1 MRDGKLRTRR
11 RIRELR
17 VLFVGVIGSICDICG
32 QIAFLYSQPRLG
44 RAWTVSLRMIDTLS
58 TRNAVSCDDEGLLRK
73 EVRSHAQAYTCGTAY
88 CVAIERAIKRPTCI
102 IVRLLS
108 R

>member
-1 MRDGKLRTRR
+1 MT
-11 RIRELR
+11 
-17 VLFVGVIGSICDICG
+17 CG
-32 QIAFLYSQPRLG
+32 FQIAFLCSQPGLG
-44 RAWTVSLRMIDTLS
+44 RVWTVSLRSDRYLS
-58 TRNAVSCDDEGLLRK
+58 TGNAVACDDEGLPRR
-73 EVRSHAQAYTCGTAY
+73 EVRSHAQAYTCGTAH